1 MRLVLE
7 WLGILRPDPRR
18 REPVA
23 LPAWAPY
30 IAAAI
35 FTTMIGAG
43 SMLGLLL
50 LHALIR

>member
-7 WLGILRPDPRR
+7 WMGILRPDPRR

-30 IAAAI
+30 FAAAT
-35 FTTMIGAG
+35 FTFLVGAG
-43 SMLGLLL
+43 SLLGVLLL
-50 LHALIR
+50 RALIR